1 MNALDR
7 LRMLCVA
14 DVMTRNVV
22 TLSSHQSMLEVARRF
37 VEYDVV
43 AAPVID
49 EHGRC
54 VGFFSAADFL
64 RRELKLRQESAAPE
78 GAAPPAAAHQAP
90 VSRFMSGSV
99 QSLLP
104 GEPLVRAARMM
115 CDQHLHR
122 VPVVN
127 DEGRVVGIIS
137 TMDLVAAL
145 LNALDEMEVA
155 RLQ

>member
-1 MNALDR
+1 M
-7 LRMLCVA
+7 
-14 DVMTRNVV
+14 
-22 TLSSHQSMLEVARRF
+22 RRF
-37 VEYDVV
+37 LQRS
-43 AAPVID
+43 
-49 EHGRC
+49 G
-54 VGFFSAADFL
+54 FSA
-64 RRELKLRQESAAPE
+64 RELKLRQEASNADGASATS
-78 GAAPPAAAHQAP
+78 AAHQAV
-90 VSRFMSGSV
+90 VSRFMSSNV

-115 CDQHLHR
+115 CEQHLHR

-155 RLQ
+155 RFQ

>member
-1 MNALDR
+1 M
-7 LRMLCVA
+7 
-14 DVMTRNVV
+14 
-22 TLSSHQSMLEVARRF
+22 
-37 VEYDVV
+37 
-43 AAPVID
+43 AAPVIN
-49 EHGRC
+49 ENGQC

-64 RRELKLRQESAAPE
+64 RRELKLRQESPNAE
-78 GAAPPAAAHQAP
+78 GTSATSAAHQAV
-90 VSRFMSGSV
+90 VSRFMSSSV

-115 CDQHLHR
+115 CEQHLHR

-155 RLQ
+155 RFQ